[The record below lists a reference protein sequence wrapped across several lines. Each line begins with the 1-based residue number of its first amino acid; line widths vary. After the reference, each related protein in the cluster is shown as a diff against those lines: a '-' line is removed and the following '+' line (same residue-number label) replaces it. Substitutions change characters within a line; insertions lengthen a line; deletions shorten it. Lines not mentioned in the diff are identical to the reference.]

1 MSDSIRSLTL
11 ISAYAFFVSSVQAAP
26 PTQLGTISLIGAKLS
41 TSITSQEEKV
51 KQHPLALLVDGDLA
65 TYYWSGSELKK
76 GDTIS
81 LMMKTQ
87 LPVGKRIKV
96 TTGFGIKNREDGD
109 HLQEG
114 VLESSRDEGRTWSV
128 ISTFHAGR
136 AEAKVT
142 FASQHYRIRITKD
155 VNHWVAFREVE
166 VSDAPLTQVTVR
178 NTAKL
183 NGKVSHL
190 SVTTDLEGMERLR
203 PRFQEM
209 AALYFTVWPKLVAW
223 LGVPVEQ
230 IPRDIDII
238 FVKTLSHPA
247 HAGNHTMT
255 MDSRHLI
262 NHPQDTEGVF
272 VHELGHIVQHYSTY
286 QPSWFVEGSADYVR
300 YRQYPDRKW
309 AQVQRKR
316 MNNKKPFGF
325 YWDSAIFLLWMEET
339 YQKPIVAPVSRAIHD
354 EKYTDALFQA
364 LTGKSI
370 KVLGEE
376 YQASGY
382 RPAINAPNMK

>member
-11 ISAYAFFVSSVQAAP
+11 MSACALFVLPGHAAP
-26 PTQLGTISLIGAKLS
+26 STHPGTVSLTGAKLS
-41 TSITSQEEKV
+41 TTITSKEEKV
-51 KQHPLALLVDGDLA
+51 KPHPLALLVDGDLA

-81 LMMKTQ
+81 LTMKNPV
-87 LPVGKRIKV
+87 PVGKRIKV
-96 TTGFGIKNREDGD
+96 TTGFGLKNREDGD
-109 HLQEG
+109 HLQDG
-114 VLESSRDEGRTWSV
+114 VLEASRDEGETWTV

-136 AEAKVT
+136 AEAKVA
-142 FASQHYRIRITKD
+142 FVSIHYRIRITKD
-155 VNHWVAFREVE
+155 VAHWVAFREVE
-166 VSDAPLTQVTVR
+166 VSDAPLTQMTVR

-183 NGKVSHL
+183 NSEVINL
-190 SVTTDLEGMERLR
+190 SVTTDLEGMEALR

-209 AALYFTVWPKLVAW
+209 AVLYFTVWPKLVTW
-223 LGVPVEQ
+223 LGVPADQ
-230 IPRDIDII
+230 IPRDVDII
-238 FVKTLSHPA
+238 FVKTLPHPA

-286 QPSWFVEGSADYVR
+286 QPSWFVEGSADYIR
-300 YRQYPDRKW
+300 FRQYPDRKW
-309 AQVQRKR
+309 AQGHRKR

-325 YWDSAIFLLWMEET
+325 YWDSASFLLWIEET
-339 YQKPIVAPVSRAIHD
+339 YKMPIVAPVSRAIHD
-354 EKYTDALFQA
+354 KNYTDAIFKT

-370 KVLGEE
+370 KALGEE

-382 RPAINAPNMK
+382 RPSIDAPKMK